1 MIDVRLQPGV
11 ESFAD
16 SVPACRVGGQLQAAR
31 PRIWVAMVFSAA
43 EAEAA

>member
-1 MIDVRLQPGV
+1 MVDVRLQPGV
-11 ESFAD
+11 EPFAD
-16 SVPACRVGGQLQAAR
+16 PVLNARVGDQLQAAR